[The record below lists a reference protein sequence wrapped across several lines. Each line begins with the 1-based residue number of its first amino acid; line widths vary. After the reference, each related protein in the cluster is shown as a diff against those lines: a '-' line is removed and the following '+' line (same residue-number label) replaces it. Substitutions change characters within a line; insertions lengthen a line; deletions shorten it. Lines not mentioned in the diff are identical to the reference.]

1 MSIRS
6 TLAVIAVVA
15 SAAVGAAIG
24 PGRAGA
30 EQKCLPA
37 PARADAIGAF
47 ARQIKVGRP
56 RKHGNLTLYPIL
68 IEDVRVPD
76 VDLTLDEAMER
87 ELLSI
92 RELDPPEVNRV
103 RLVSKAKEPILVMGG
118 EMLAGAKQDRIV
130 GDDMIVPPRA
140 DLEIPVFCVEHGRW
154 VAKSESFGS
163 AKFLA
168 TRDVRVARAS
178 ADQGEVWSKVAE
190 AQERLAA
197 PSETGALRSLQD
209 SAIVQDRIKPYRRAL
224 AEFPGEVAKARG
236 VVACVGDEIIAAD
249 LFASRAIF
257 AQLWPK
263 LLDSYITDA
272 VERELQGSS
281 PDGVR
286 IRKWLDGLASADKSL
301 KKTPGDG
308 LLYELRG
315 ESLIGSALVYDEAV
329 VHIELFA
336 KEKLAP
342 EPVPFNRLEFRRD
355 RLERE

>member
-1 MSIRS
+1 MSKRLIPALS
-6 TLAVIAVVA
+6 IAVILV
-15 SAAVGAAIG
+15 AVGAAIG
-24 PGRAGA
+24 LDRTGP

-37 PARADAIGAF
+37 PNDAIASF
-47 ARQIKVGRP
+47 AKRLKVGRP
-56 RKHGNLTLYPIL
+56 RNHGNLTLYPIL

-76 VDLTLDEAMER
+76 VALTLDEAMAR
-87 ELLSI
+87 ELLKI

-103 RLVSKAKEPILVMGG
+103 RLVSKAKEPIFIMGG

-130 GDDMIVPPRA
+130 GDDTIVPPRA

-154 VAKSESFGS
+154 VAKSETFGS
-163 AKFLA
+163 SRFLA
-168 TRDVRVARAS
+168 GSEVRKARAA
-178 ADQGEVWSKVAE
+178 ADQSAVWAQVAE
-190 AQERLAA
+190 TQERLAA

-209 SAIVQDRIKPYRRAL
+209 SAAVQDRMKPYRRAL
-224 AEFPGEVAKARG
+224 VDFPGDVAKARG

-272 VERELQGSS
+272 VDREAHSKA

-286 IRKWLDGLASADKSL
+286 IKKWLDGITRAERNV

-308 LLYELRG
+308 SLYELKSG
-315 ESLIGSALVYDEAV
+315 SLIGSALVYDEAV
-329 VHIELFA
+329 VHLELFGR
-336 KEKLAP
+336 ENP
-342 EPVPFNRLEFRRD
+342 EPEPINFNRLEFRRE
-355 RLERE
+355 RLGE